1 MPKVSIPEDVLFEVL
16 DGEAVLLNVATGAYF
31 GLNPSATRMW
41 QLLEE
46 LQDTTRMRDRM
57 LEEFEVEPSELARD
71 IEAFLDEMSRR
82 GLLVV
87 ASEASDAR

>member
-46 LQDTTRMRDRM
+46 LQDTTRMRERM
-57 LEEFEVEPSELARD
+57 LEEFEVEPAELERD
-71 IEAFLDEMSRR
+71 IQGFLDEMMRR

-87 ASEASDAR
+87 GGGAGDAR